1 MATVLNITPPALVGG
16 VSFIVLRMTIVSD
29 GVTVSDQYFNFHAND
44 FSTIYDTLSPN
55 MAVLHLGNQ
64 HSFTMSNGD
73 FNTINYNGALQAD
86 VVSAVG
92 QIVAGIAPFTT

>member
-1 MATVLNITPPALVGG
+1 MATLNITPPALVGG
-16 VSFIVLRMTIVSD
+16 VSFIVLRFTVVDS

-44 FSTIYDTLSPN
+44 LSVIYDTVNPN

-73 FNTINYNGALQAD
+73 YNIINYNGSLQAD
-86 VVSAVG
+86 VVAAVG
-92 QIVAGIAPFTT
+92 QIIGGVAPFTT

>member
-55 MAVLHLGNQ
+55 MAVLHMGNQ
-64 HSFTMSNGD
+64 HTFTMSNGD
-73 FNTINYNGALQAD
+73 YSAINYNGSLQAD
-86 VVSAVG
+86 VVTAVG
-92 QIVAGIAPFTT
+92 QILGAIAPFTT

>member
-92 QIVAGIAPFTT
+92 QIIGGIAPFTT

>member
-1 MATVLNITPPALVGG
+1 MATVLNITPPALIGG
-16 VSFIVLRMTIVSD
+16 VSFIVLRMTIVTD

-44 FSTIYDTLSPN
+44 LSTIYDTLSPN

>member
-16 VSFIVLRMTIVSD
+16 VSFIVLQMTIVTD

-92 QIVAGIAPFTT
+92 QIIGGIAPFTT

>member
-16 VSFIVLRMTIVSD
+16 VSFIVLRMTIVTD

-44 FSTIYDTLSPN
+44 LSTIYDTLSPN

-73 FNTINYNGALQAD
+73 FSIINYGGVLQAD
-86 VVSAVG
+86 VVTAVAN
-92 QIVAGIAPFTT
+92 IVAGIAPFTT

>member
-44 FSTIYDTLSPN
+44 LSTIYDTLSPN

-73 FNTINYNGALQAD
+73 FGVINYNGALQAD
-86 VVSAVG
+86 VVTAVG
-92 QIVAGIAPFTT
+92 NIVAGIAPFTT

>member
-1 MATVLNITPPALVGG
+1 MATLNITPPALVGG
-16 VSFIVLRMTIVSD
+16 VSFIVLQMTVVTD

-44 FSTIYDTLSPN
+44 FSTIYDTLSRN

-73 FNTINYNGALQAD
+73 YSIINYNGSVEAD
-86 VVSAVG
+86 VVSAVL
-92 QIVAGIAPFTT
+92 QITGAVAVFTT

>member
-1 MATVLNITPPALVGG
+1 MATTLNITPPALVGG
-16 VSFIVLRMTIVSD
+16 VSFIVLQMTIVTD

-73 FNTINYNGALQAD
+73 YSIINYGGALQAD
-86 VVSAVG
+86 VVTAVG
-92 QIVAGIAPFTT
+92 QIIGGIAPFTT

>member
-64 HSFTMSNGD
+64 HTFTMSNGD
-73 FNTINYNGALQAD
+73 FGVINYNGALQAD
-86 VVSAVG
+86 VVTAVG
-92 QIVAGIAPFTT
+92 NIVAGIAPFTT

>member
-16 VSFIVLRMTIVSD
+16 VSFIVLQMTIIED
-29 GVTVSDQYFNFHAND
+29 GVTVSDSYYNFHAND

-64 HSFTMSNGD
+64 HTFTMSNGD
-73 FNTINYNGALQAD
+73 FGVINYNGALQAD
-86 VVSAVG
+86 VVTAVG
-92 QIVAGIAPFTT
+92 NIVGGIAPFTT

>member
-29 GVTVSDQYFNFHAND
+29 GVTVSDSYYNFHAND

-92 QIVAGIAPFTT
+92 QIIGGIAPFTT

>member
-16 VSFIVLRMTIVSD
+16 VSFIVLQMTIIED
-29 GVTVSDQYFNFHAND
+29 GVTVSDSYYNFHAND

-92 QIVAGIAPFTT
+92 QIIGGIAPFTT